1 MNVKENNGCLFN
13 VILILH
19 KRRFNF
25 IGVKYLMLNRVHIEN
40 LSSQAYAHV
49 FSANFALDCVILI
62 TNKTIDKKSSHN
74 PYTQDYARLFV

>member
-25 IGVKYLMLNRVHIEN
+25 IDVKYIMLNRVHIEN

-49 FSANFALDCVILI
+49 FSANFALDCVKILAGR
-62 TNKTIDKKSSHN
+62 
-74 PYTQDYARLFV
+74 QARLRIFALS